1 MSTSW
6 PRGRRVRGFTLVEL
20 VVVITLLAILSAI
33 ALPRF
38 MSLRDPAEKAAIEAW
53 VGGLRSAYTLAFA
66 NQLLGGGGYSAPH
79 QMSLFNLVRC
89 DSVDQVPQHAS
100 STQWQGHYLALGG
113 LRPSVFQDPDEM
125 VCNGNV
131 IRFNA
136 KSGRQITI
144 TNSPSGLT
152 WNANPVY

>member
-1 MSTSW
+1 MTMPWLHS
-6 PRGRRVRGFTLVEL
+6 GRVRGFTLVEL
-20 VVVITLLAILSAI
+20 VVVIALLAILSAI

-38 MSLRDPAEKAAIEAW
+38 LSLRDPAEKAAIDAW

-66 NQLLGGGGYSAPH
+66 NQLLGGGGYTAPN
-79 QMSLFNLVRC
+79 QISLFNLVRC
-89 DSVDQVPQHAS
+89 DMIDQVPQRAS
-100 STQWQGHYLALGG
+100 SAQWQGHYLALGS
-113 LRPSVFQDPDEM
+113 LRSAVFSDPDET
-125 VCNGNV
+125 VCNANI

-152 WNANPVY
+152 WTANPVY